1 MTMATDSTLT
11 REQLSTL
18 FLNTELGGNTR
29 HLDHFSYAKE
39 GTSTYSFG
47 LVQFDVGGNPQARR
61 FLRDNGFSNG
71 DIELL
76 SQQGGL
82 STQQLAALDAKLQ
95 AIPQANIDQLTN
107 AKLDSAIGRVDEAIA
122 KVRATNPA
130 AADAIVANPELQLAM
145 ADYDNQFG
153 SMGPQFINYLS
164 GNAEKLQGGTIQAGD
179 PPTRAD
185 VQTFVDATKYG
196 IQSPAAVT
204 SRDERFDTAM
214 TQLGIAQTHAPS
226 HGSPTAPG
234 AQAGSGVLVN
244 GAKGDEVQAMQQKL
258 ADLGY
263 TGKDGAPLVADGHF
277 GPGTLQAVQ
286 QFQRDHQLTVDGKAG
301 NGTLG
306 ALDAASQ
313 QRQQQAEPA
322 APAAA
327 PSMATPGHAD
337 HPRYQQV
344 VEKLEALEQQ
354 RSQGGLSPLF
364 HDRGQLENAA
374 GQVAYES
381 KVVGMSQVDT
391 VVARPDGQG
400 VFAVQGQLG
409 DPAAHR
415 TYIDLAQAVG
425 QDLPS
430 STRQSEA
437 LNAEQTQRQAQEQ
450 AQAQQPMSR

>member
-1 MTMATDSTLT
+1 MATDSTLT

-61 FLRDNGFSNG
+61 FLRDNGFTNG

-153 SMGPQFINYLS
+153 SMGPQFINYLA

-214 TQLGIAQTHAPS
+214 SQLGIAQTHAPS
-226 HGSPTAPG
+226 HGSPTTPG

-344 VEKLEALEQQ
+344 VEKLQALEQQ

-450 AQAQQPMSR
+450 AQAQQPLSR

>member
-1 MTMATDSTLT
+1 MATESTLT
-11 REQLSTL
+11 REQLGTL
-18 FLNTELGGNTR
+18 YLNTELGGNTR
-29 HLDHFSYAKE
+29 HLDHFSYAQK
-39 GTSTYSFG
+39 GASTYSFG
-47 LVQFDVGGNPQARR
+47 LVQFDVGRNPQAQR
-61 FLRDNGFSNG
+61 FLRDNGFNAD
-71 DIELL
+71 DIALL

-82 STQQLAALDAKLQ
+82 NSRQLGALDAKLQ
-95 AIPQANIDQLTN
+95 AIPQANIDQFTN
-107 AKLDSAIGRVDEAIA
+107 AKLDSAIERVGDAITR
-122 KVRATNPA
+122 VRATNPA
-130 AADAIVANPELQLAM
+130 AADAIAANPELQLAM

-153 SMGPQFINYLS
+153 SMGPQFVSYLA
-164 GNAEKLQGGTIQAGD
+164 GNEVTLQGGRIKAGD

-185 VQTFVDATKYG
+185 LQTFVESTKFG
-196 IQSPAAVT
+196 IESPGAVT
-204 SRDERFDTAM
+204 SRDARFDTAM
-214 TQLGIAQTHAPS
+214 TQIGITPSTAPS
-226 HGSPTAPG
+226 HAAPSSPA
-234 AQAGSGVLVN
+234 AAAAAAGVLVN
-244 GAKGDEVQAMQQKL
+244 GARGDQVQAMQQKL

-263 TGKDGAPLVADGHF
+263 VGRDGAPLVADGHF

-306 ALDAASQ
+306 ALEAATQ
-313 QRQQQAEPA
+313 QRQQQAV
-322 APAAA
+322 PAAA
-327 PSMATPGHAD
+327 SMATPGHAD
-337 HPRYQQV
+337 NPRYQQV

-354 RSQGGLSPLF
+354 RSHGGLSPLF
-364 HDRGQLENAA
+364 NDRNQLENAA

-425 QDLPS
+425 QDVAS

-437 LNAEQTQRQAQEQ
+437 LNAEQSQRQAQEQ
-450 AQAQQPMSR
+450 AQAQQPLSR

>member
-1 MTMATDSTLT
+1 MATDSTLT

-29 HLDHFSYAKE
+29 HLDHFSYAQE
-39 GTSTYSFG
+39 GTSAYSFG

-61 FLRDNGFSNG
+61 FLRDNGFTNG

-76 SQQGGL
+76 SQHGGL

-107 AKLDSAIGRVDEAIA
+107 AKLDSAIERVDEAIA

-153 SMGPQFINYLS
+153 SMGPQFISYLA
-164 GNAEKLQGGTIQAGD
+164 GNAEKLQGGTVQAGD
-179 PPTRAD
+179 PPSRAD
-185 VQTFVDATKYG
+185 VQTFVDATKFG

-204 SRDERFDTAM
+204 SRDQRFDTAM
-214 TQLGIAQTHAPS
+214 TQLGITPTHAPS
-226 HGSPTAPG
+226 HGSPSTPG
-234 AQAGSGVLVN
+234 ASAGSGVLVN

-301 NGTLG
+301 SGTLG
-306 ALDAASQ
+306 ALEAASQ
-313 QRQQQAEPA
+313 QHQQAES
-322 APAAA
+322 AA

-337 HPRYQQV
+337 NPRYQQV

-381 KVVGMSQVDT
+381 KLVGMSQVDT

-415 TYIDLAQAVG
+415 TYIDLAQAVS

-450 AQAQQPMSR
+450 AQAQAQQPLSR

>member
-1 MTMATDSTLT
+1 MATDSTLT

-61 FLRDNGFSNG
+61 FLRDNGFTNG

-107 AKLDSAIGRVDEAIA
+107 AKLDSAIARVDEAIT
-122 KVRATNPA
+122 KVRASNPA

-153 SMGPQFINYLS
+153 SMGPQFINYLA
-164 GNAEKLQGGTIQAGD
+164 GNAETLQGGTIQAGD

-214 TQLGIAQTHAPS
+214 SQLGITPTHAPS
-226 HGSPTAPG
+226 HGSPTTPG
-234 AQAGSGVLVN
+234 APAGSGVLVN
-244 GAKGDEVQAMQQKL
+244 GTKGDEVQAMQQKL

>member
-1 MTMATDSTLT
+1 MATDSTLN

-107 AKLDSAIGRVDEAIA
+107 AKLDSAIARVDEAIT
-122 KVRATNPA
+122 KVRASNPA
-130 AADAIVANPELQLAM
+130 AADAIAANPELQLAM

-153 SMGPQFINYLS
+153 SMGPQFINYLA
-164 GNAEKLQGGTIQAGD
+164 GNAETLQGGTVQAGD

-214 TQLGIAQTHAPS
+214 SQLGIAQTHAPS
-226 HGSPTAPG
+226 HGSPTTPG

-263 TGKDGAPLVADGHF
+263 TGKNGAPLVADGHF

-450 AQAQQPMSR
+450 AQAQAQQPMSR